1 MSFAFGGAKLRDCR
15 AGSHVAAISAA
26 ERSRAIKCPG
36 GASCSPHCSSNAGFC
51 RMTITSSAHSCG
63 RASAA
68 AATAAAASGAR
79 RPQHDLV
86 AVVVRAVL
94 ERRVE
99 EQRERHLDRRLDERT
114 RPRQLE
120 RRRAD
125 RQLAADAVVDGV
137 DDRVEAARLLR
148 RHRHRPPRLLP
159 VERFDA
165 VGDAHHAVVAPAFVE
180 AEELAQIREARAAHR
195 RPRLLVAWSGIFA
208 LIPCSCEARL
218 SCEGSP

>member
-1 MSFAFGGAKLRDCR
+1 MLAPLQLERRVLQDDHHVLGALVRPR
-15 AGSHVAAISAA
+15 Q
-26 ERSRAIKCPG
+26 R
-36 GASCSPHCSSNAGFC
+36 
-51 RMTITSSAHSCG
+51 
-63 RASAA
+63 AA
-68 AATAAAASGAR
+68 AATAAAAADAR

-99 EQRERHLDRRLDERT
+99 VQRERHLDRRLDERT

-125 RQLAADAVVDGV
+125 RQLAADAVVDGK
-137 DDRVEAARLLR
+137 DDRVQAARLLR

-180 AEELAQIREARAAHR
+180 AEEFAQIREARAAHR
-195 RPRLLVAWSGIFA
+195 RPRLLVCVVHEYLRAVLLRGS
-208 LIPCSCEARL
+208 ARVKL
-218 SCEGSP
+218 RCGGGARAAARFSQHAGVNS